1 MSARYAVVPARGM
14 YGSGEKIHV
23 WRHYGNLPAAQA
35 TAAELTR
42 LHRQGMAR
50 HGGSSGGYRVIECAI
65 STRAISGYDLD
76 RTPDAR

>member
-1 MSARYAVVPARGM
+1 MIAKYAVVPARGM

-23 WRHYGNLPAAQA
+23 WRHYGNLLAAQA

-42 LHRQGMAR
+42 LHGQGMAR